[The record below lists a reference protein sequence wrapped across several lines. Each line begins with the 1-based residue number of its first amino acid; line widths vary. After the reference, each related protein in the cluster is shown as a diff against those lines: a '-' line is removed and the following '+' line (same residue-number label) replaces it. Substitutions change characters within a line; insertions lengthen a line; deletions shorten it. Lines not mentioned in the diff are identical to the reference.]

1 MSFIPCHPPWV
12 KGQDVRYA
20 CGISLDLVVC
30 PKRLDRL
37 GDELSV
43 ETFIAQFAGSILTFH
58 LHRCQQDSVVHKK
71 LAVGLRPGSRV
82 VYRTRRQNFFAS
94 VRIQTG
100 DP

>member
-20 CGISLDLVVC
+20 YGISLDLVVR

-37 GDELSV
+37 NDELSV
-43 ETFIAQFAGSILTFH
+43 ETFIAQCAGSILTFH
-58 LHRCQQDSVVHKK
+58 LHRYQRDSAVCKK
-71 LAVGLRPGSRV
+71 LAVGLRRGSRV
-82 VYRTRRQNFFAS
+82 VYRTRRKNPFAS
-94 VRIQTG
+94 VRIQTD